1 MPDLEQVKYYL
12 LMGSVI
18 FLSITIF
25 FCLMRAALGP
35 RFSDRIIAANI
46 IGTKIILLIAVLSLI
61 IGQSYLVDICLI
73 YAVISFLSVVV
84 LARSVI
90 EKKELDSD
98 LDSESESA
106 SEGA

>member
-98 LDSESESA
+98 LDSEAESA

>member
-1 MPDLEQVKYYL
+1 MPDFEQVKYYL

-84 LARSVI
+84 LARSVL
-90 EKKELDSD
+90 EKKELDS
-98 LDSESESA
+98 ESESGGVQN
-106 SEGA
+106 S

>member
-1 MPDLEQVKYYL
+1 MPSVETLRSFL
-12 LMGSVI
+12 LTGSVV
-18 FLSITIF
+18 FLSATIF

-35 RFSDRIIAANI
+35 RYSDRIIAANI

-61 IGQSYLVDICLI
+61 IGEGYLADICLI

-90 EKKELDSD
+90 ERKEG
-98 LDSESESA
+98 SEE
-106 SEGA
+106 

>member
-1 MPDLEQVKYYL
+1 MFNAENLREVL
-12 LMGSVI
+12 LIGSAVFLSATI
-18 FLSITIF
+18 FL
-25 FCLMRAALGP
+25 CLMRAALGP

-61 IGQSYLVDICLI
+61 VGESYLADICLI

-90 EKKELDSD
+90 EKKEG
-98 LDSESESA
+98 EKE
-106 SEGA
+106 

>member
-1 MPDLEQVKYYL
+1 MPDAGMIRDFL
-12 LMGSVI
+12 LYGSAV
-18 FLSITIF
+18 FLSVTIF

-46 IGTKIILLIAVLSLI
+46 IGTKIILLIAVLSMM
-61 IGQSYLVDICLI
+61 IGESYLADICLI

-90 EKKELDSD
+90 EKKEGD
-98 LDSESESA
+98 EE
-106 SEGA
+106 

>member
-1 MPDLEQVKYYL
+1 MPDTETLRSFL

-18 FLSITIF
+18 FLSVTIF

-61 IGQSYLVDICLI
+61 IGEGYLADICLI

-90 EKKELDSD
+90 ERK
-98 LDSESESA
+98 ESA
-106 SEGA
+106 EE

>member
-1 MPDLEQVKYYL
+1 MFNAMTLRTFL
-12 LMGSVI
+12 LTGSAI

-25 FCLMRAALGP
+25 FCLLRAALGP

-46 IGTKIILLIAVLSLI
+46 IGTKIIVLIAVMALI
-61 IGQSYLVDICLI
+61 IGENYLADICLI

-90 EKKELDSD
+90 EKKEEEN
-98 LDSESESA
+98 ES
-106 SEGA
+106 

>member
-1 MPDLEQVKYYL
+1 MPSVETLRSFL
-12 LMGSVI
+12 LTGSVV
-18 FLSITIF
+18 FLSATIF

-35 RFSDRIIAANI
+35 RYSDRIIAANI

-61 IGQSYLVDICLI
+61 IGEGYLADICLI

-90 EKKELDSD
+90 VRKEG
-98 LDSESESA
+98 SEE
-106 SEGA
+106 

>member
-1 MPDLEQVKYYL
+1 MPDFEQVKYYL

-84 LARSVI
+84 LARSVL
-90 EKKELDSD
+90 EKKELDS
-98 LDSESESA
+98 ESES
-106 SEGA
+106 GAGGVQNS

>member
-1 MPDLEQVKYYL
+1 MPSVETLRSFL
-12 LMGSVI
+12 LTGSVV
-18 FLSITIF
+18 FLSATIF

-35 RFSDRIIAANI
+35 RYSDRIIAANI

-61 IGQSYLVDICLI
+61 IGESYLADICLI

-90 EKKELDSD
+90 EKKEG
-98 LDSESESA
+98 SEE
-106 SEGA
+106 